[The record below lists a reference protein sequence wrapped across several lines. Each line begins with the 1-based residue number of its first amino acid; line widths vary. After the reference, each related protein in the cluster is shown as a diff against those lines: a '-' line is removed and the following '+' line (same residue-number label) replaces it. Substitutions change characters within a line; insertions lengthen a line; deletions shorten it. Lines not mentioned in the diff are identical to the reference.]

1 MLEQMNPPLYDD
13 NEQEYRIKYD
23 GYNREKLPKSLKNLR
38 YVHDFS
44 NGELDQLMH
53 AVNFDSSLS
62 LGDKQKLMEKLQAT
76 ASDYYKSPYYNK
88 DTNKVKFYDYGIYTR
103 LDTYSKGNS
112 ELAKNIKMIQSAI
125 NDRVKIQFTFNGY
138 NRNHELETRTIRTAN
153 GKYTVSPY
161 YIVIYQEFYYLLGA
175 FDNPDK
181 PNIYRIDLMTEVEM
195 AVDEKGK
202 WIETWPIRRVP
213 GLPTRDKWN
222 PELFM
227 REHLYMFYDEPRNVT
242 LQIRNTDYTF
252 LHDWFGDTY
261 SARRTPSGKEGY
273 DLVDVRCP
281 TDAMVHFALQWS
293 DRVEVMN
300 EDIRELIREKV
311 KKMQEEKYGE

>member
-23 GYNREKLPKSLKNLR
+23 GYNQEELPKSLKNLR

-202 WIETWPIRRVP
+202 RIETWPIRRVP

-273 DLVDVRCP
+273 DLVDVRCT